1 MLLTRAR
8 KSRMNRVDT
17 EIAVEATFDVEVDA
31 KTKAVAAADAE
42 AIPSA
47 TICVPY

>member
-1 MLLTRAR
+1 
-8 KSRMNRVDT
+8 MNRADT
-17 EIAVEATFDVEVDA
+17 EVAVEATFDVEVDA
-31 KTKAVAAADAE
+31 KTKAVAVAAANAE